1 MGWSRNVTRLEH
13 PRDQSGTWKDT
24 SCSYTTSKVSSTVN
38 SNFQSQHAA
47 VEHNDKIGRKEF
59 SQFLQH
65 AIHTFVTWSKKIYKF
80 ACNFYAKSIFLIL
93 IFSVHLKSNV
103 TKSPLVIFGIPTVA
117 RQSEFYL
124 LQTLTSLKKYLK
136 KSEESQCQFVIQIS
150 EVNESKALRMIDTLN
165 KTFHMDI
172 QEGLIEVILIDTLYY
187 PTISTVSKTQEST
200 ERVYWRTKQN
210 LDLIYLMWF
219 CSQRK
224 NSTFYVQLE
233 DDIITRVSKRGK
245 KKLRNILTKEN
256 QYSFFIC

>member
-59 SQFLQH
+59 SQFLQNFRH
-65 AIHTFVTWSKKIYKF
+65 LIQKNFLQFCVQWKF
-80 ACNFYAKSIFLIL
+80 YF
-93 IFSVHLKSNV
+93 FSVHLKSNV

-124 LQTLTSLKKYLK
+124 LQTLISLKKYLK

-233 DDIITRVSKRGK
+233 DDIITRVSKRQK
-245 KKLRNILTKEN
+245 KILRNILTKEN

>member
-1 MGWSRNVTRLEH
+1 
-13 PRDQSGTWKDT
+13 
-24 SCSYTTSKVSSTVN
+24 
-38 SNFQSQHAA
+38 
-47 VEHNDKIGRKEF
+47 
-59 SQFLQH
+59 
-65 AIHTFVTWSKKIYKF
+65 
-80 ACNFYAKSIFLIL
+80 
-93 IFSVHLKSNV
+93 
-103 TKSPLVIFGIPTVA
+103 
-117 RQSEFYL
+117 
-124 LQTLTSLKKYLK
+124 
-136 KSEESQCQFVIQIS
+136 
-150 EVNESKALRMIDTLN
+150 MIDTLN

-233 DDIITRVSKRGK
+233 DDIITRVSKI
-245 KKLRNILTKEN
+245 LRNILTKEN

>member
-1 MGWSRNVTRLEH
+1 MSI
-13 PRDQSGTWKDT
+13 K
-24 SCSYTTSKVSSTVN
+24 N
-38 SNFQSQHAA
+38 SNATFCVPNFQT
-47 VEHNDKIGRKEF
+47 
-59 SQFLQH
+59 L
-65 AIHTFVTWSKKIYKF
+65 
-80 ACNFYAKSIFLIL
+80 CMSIFCTKIVF
-93 IFSVHLKSNV
+93 FSVHLKSNV

-124 LQTLTSLKKYLK
+124 FKTLFSLKKHLK

-150 EVNESKALRMIDTLN
+150 EVNESKALQMIDTLN
-165 KTFHMDI
+165 KTFHSDI

-187 PTISTVSKTQEST
+187 PTISTVSKTKESA

-233 DDIITRVSKRGK
+233 DDIITRVSYY
-245 KKLRNILTKEN
+245 ILVFLEEFCAM
-256 QYSFFIC
+256 Y

>member
-1 MGWSRNVTRLEH
+1 M
-13 PRDQSGTWKDT
+13 
-24 SCSYTTSKVSSTVN
+24 
-38 SNFQSQHAA
+38 
-47 VEHNDKIGRKEF
+47 
-59 SQFLQH
+59 
-65 AIHTFVTWSKKIYKF
+65 
-80 ACNFYAKSIFLIL
+80 
-93 IFSVHLKSNV
+93 

-124 LQTLTSLKKYLK
+124 FKTLFSLKKHLK

-165 KTFHMDI
+165 KTFHSDI

-187 PTISTVSKTQEST
+187 PTISTVSKTKESA

-233 DDIITRVSKRGK
+233 DDIITRVSYYILFFFGRI
-245 KKLRNILTKEN
+245 LRNILTKEN
-256 QYSFFIC
+256 QLFFLHMLINLVHQPMKWFLCHKHFFTTN